1 MSLNLNKIILA
12 GRLVADPELKN
23 TQGGT
28 AVASFRMAVNRRFPS
43 QNGQTEADF
52 FRLTAFGKTAEFITR
67 YFTKGMAI
75 CVCGRM
81 ENRSW
86 TDQNGQKRTVDE
98 IIVDEANFVE
108 NKGAEGSTA
117 AAIGNPAAAASY
129 PAASAPAS
137 PNFQQIST
145 DDDLPF

>member
-12 GRLVADPELKN
+12 GRLVADPEHKN
-23 TQGGT
+23 TNNGT
-28 AVASFRMAVNRRFPS
+28 AVVTFRMAVNRRFPS
-43 QNGQTEADF
+43 QNGQNEADF

-86 TDQNGQKRTVDE
+86 TDQSCQKRTVDE

-108 NKGAEGSTA
+108 NKGDTG
-117 AAIGNPAAAASY
+117 GPAAAASPS
-129 PAASAPAS
+129 PAYSAPAA
-137 PNFQQIST
+137 PKYEQIST

>member
-12 GRLVADPELKN
+12 GRLVTDPELKN
-23 TQGGT
+23 TNNGT
-28 AVASFRMAVNRRFPS
+28 AVVTFRMAVNRRFPS
-43 QNGQTEADF
+43 QNGQNEADF

-86 TDQNGQKRTVDE
+86 TDQSGQKRTVDE

-108 NKGAEGSTA
+108 NKGAEGST

>member
-86 TDQNGQKRTVDE
+86 TDRSGQKRTVDE

>member
-12 GRLVADPELKN
+12 GRLVADPALKN
-23 TQGGT
+23 TNNGT
-28 AVASFRMAVNRRFPS
+28 AVVTFRMAVNRRFPS

-86 TDQNGQKRTVDE
+86 TDQSGQKRTVDE

-108 NKGAEGSTA
+108 NKGDSVG
-117 AAIGNPAAAASY
+117 PAAAASPS
-129 PAASAPAS
+129 PAYSAPAA
-137 PNFQQIST
+137 PKYEQIST

>member
-23 TQGGT
+23 TQEGT
-28 AVASFRMAVNRRFPS
+28 VVASFRMAVNRRFPS
-43 QNGQTEADF
+43 RNGQTEADF

-86 TDQNGQKRTVDE
+86 TDQSGQKRTMDE

-108 NKGAEGSTA
+108 NKGDSVG
-117 AAIGNPAAAASY
+117 PAAAASPS
-129 PAASAPAS
+129 PAYSAPAA
-137 PNFQQIST
+137 PKYEQIST

>member
-12 GRLVADPELKN
+12 GRLVADPEHKN
-23 TQGGT
+23 TNNGT
-28 AVASFRMAVNRRFPS
+28 AVVTFRMAVNRRFPS

-86 TDQNGQKRTVDE
+86 TDQSGQKRTVDE

-108 NKGAEGSTA
+108 NKSAEGSTA

-137 PNFQQIST
+137 PNFQQISI

>member
-12 GRLVADPELKN
+12 GHLVADPELKN

-28 AVASFRMAVNRRFPS
+28 VVASFRMAVNRRFPS
-43 QNGQTEADF
+43 QNGQNEADF

-86 TDQNGQKRTVDE
+86 TDQSGQKRTVDE

-108 NKGAEGSTA
+108 NKGDTG
-117 AAIGNPAAAASY
+117 GPAAATSPS
-129 PAASAPAS
+129 PAYSAPAA
-137 PNFQQIST
+137 PKFEQISA